1 MGDPAPR
8 PGSTPGRNRRLTDV
22 AAAAAVAL
30 PTALA
35 GAAVGAATVLSRRLL
50 TPDYRMVDD
59 VTVVSVSDDEIVL
72 GRTPVTV
79 LPGTYGLWV
88 DGGAGHCRVG
98 AIRSIHPGRGTVTRA
113 LLGVDVGRLSPGP
126 ARWDPYVFAGTPQ
139 SALGLPTE
147 HVEIAGEPGVLPA
160 WVVPGAAD
168 ARGTGTWAVLVHGRG
183 ARREEAL
190 RALPTLHA
198 LGLTSLVT
206 TYRNDQEAPPG
217 PDGRYYLGLAE
228 WRDVESAVRFAL
240 ARGAER
246 IVLVGWSM
254 GGAIVLQLLDR
265 SPLAE
270 HVAAVV
276 LDGPVVDWAE
286 VLRFHL
292 GQYHAPWPVL
302 AAATRILRHPR
313 QGRWLIGLH
322 EPVDLS
328 RTDWVTRSAELR
340 HPMLIVHS
348 HDDDV
353 VPGATSMRLAALR
366 PDLVTFVD
374 DGVARHCQEWNV
386 DPQRWE
392 GVVRDF
398 LTTTLS
404 LGTPSAS

>member
-30 PTALA
+30 PTAFA

-168 ARGTGTWAVLVHGRG
+168 APGAGTWAVLV
-183 ARREEAL
+183 
-190 RALPTLHA
+190 
-198 LGLTSLVT
+198 
-206 TYRNDQEAPPG
+206 
-217 PDGRYYLGLAE
+217 
-228 WRDVESAVRFAL
+228 
-240 ARGAER
+240 
-246 IVLVGWSM
+246 
-254 GGAIVLQLLDR
+254 
-265 SPLAE
+265 
-270 HVAAVV
+270 
-276 LDGPVVDWAE
+276 
-286 VLRFHL
+286 
-292 GQYHAPWPVL
+292 
-302 AAATRILRHPR
+302 
-313 QGRWLIGLH
+313 
-322 EPVDLS
+322 
-328 RTDWVTRSAELR
+328 
-340 HPMLIVHS
+340 
-348 HDDDV
+348 
-353 VPGATSMRLAALR
+353 
-366 PDLVTFVD
+366 
-374 DGVARHCQEWNV
+374 
-386 DPQRWE
+386 
-392 GVVRDF
+392 
-398 LTTTLS
+398 
-404 LGTPSAS
+404 

>member
-1 MGDPAPR
+1 MGEPAPR
-8 PGSTPGRNRRLTDV
+8 AGRGEDRQERL
-22 AAAAAVAL
+22 AELAAAVAVAV

-59 VTVVSVSDDEIVL
+59 STVLSVSDDEIVL
-72 GRTPVTV
+72 GLNAVTV
-79 LPGTYGLWV
+79 LPGTYGLWL

-98 AIRSIHPGRGTVTRA
+98 AVRSIHPGRGTVTRA
-113 LLGVDVGRLSPGP
+113 LLGVDVGRLRPGP
-126 ARWDPYVFAGTPQ
+126 ARWDPYVFAGTPLD
-139 SALGLPTE
+139 ALGLPTE
-147 HVEIAGEPGVLPA
+147 HVEIAGEPGDLPA
-160 WVVPGAAD
+160 WVVPGAA
-168 ARGTGTWAVLVHGRG
+168 AAPGAGTWAVLVHGRG

-206 TYRNDQEAPPG
+206 TYRNDQEGPPG

-246 IVLVGWSM
+246 VVLVGWSM

-265 SPLAE
+265 SPLAM

-276 LDGPVVDWAE
+276 LDGPVVDWGE

-313 QGRWLIGLH
+313 QGRWLVGLH
-322 EPVDLS
+322 EPVDLG

-348 HDDDV
+348 RDDDV
-353 VPGATSMRLAALR
+353 VPAAPSMRLAALR

-392 GVVRDF
+392 SAVGAF
-398 LTTTLS
+398 LTTTLN
-404 LGTPSAS
+404 LGGPSAP

>member
-1 MGDPAPR
+1 
-8 PGSTPGRNRRLTDV
+8 
-22 AAAAAVAL
+22 
-30 PTALA
+30 
-35 GAAVGAATVLSRRLL
+35 
-50 TPDYRMVDD
+50 
-59 VTVVSVSDDEIVL
+59 
-72 GRTPVTV
+72 
-79 LPGTYGLWV
+79 
-88 DGGAGHCRVG
+88 
-98 AIRSIHPGRGTVTRA
+98 
-113 LLGVDVGRLSPGP
+113 
-126 ARWDPYVFAGTPQ
+126 
-139 SALGLPTE
+139 
-147 HVEIAGEPGVLPA
+147 
-160 WVVPGAAD
+160 
-168 ARGTGTWAVLVHGRG
+168 
-183 ARREEAL
+183 
-190 RALPTLHA
+190 
-198 LGLTSLVT
+198 
-206 TYRNDQEAPPG
+206 
-217 PDGRYYLGLAE
+217 
-228 WRDVESAVRFAL
+228 
-240 ARGAER
+240 
-246 IVLVGWSM
+246 M

-353 VPGATSMRLAALR
+353 VPGAPSMRLAALR